1 MPENELLPFDPNW
14 LKTRGNYMTLITP
27 EIAAE
32 LLERN
37 RNNRKMKANKI
48 AEYARDMMSGRW
60 DPDASDLKTD
70 RNGDLLDGQ
79 NRCAAAV
86 RANVSFGTLLRTGL
100 APESKVHVDTGAKRS
115 ASEALKMAGVGGYHA
130 AIAAAINYRFRI
142 NERREFFESKRAF
155 DTKPLVTLTHE
166 EMIGFLERHPAIEKL
181 APDAQRLRTLLPVL
195 PISVILAF
203 LSLAAEADEAAASDF
218 VYKITHGEYGGPGDP
233 IQGLFEYAARTRFHK
248 GVGPAGKV
256 GRVAQEEH
264 YLALLKV
271 WAAWR
276 RGEKLKERIAVRA
289 NDKIRLPE

>member
-1 MPENELLPFDPNW
+1 MTENELLPFDPKW

-37 RNNRKMKANKI
+37 RNNRKMKPNKI
-48 AEYARDMMSGRW
+48 AEYARDMISGRW
-60 DPDASDLKTD
+60 DPDASDIKVD
-70 RNGDLLDGQ
+70 RNGDLMDGQ
-79 NRCAAAV
+79 NRLAAAV
-86 RANVSFGTLLRTGL
+86 RANVPFGTLLRTGVS
-100 APESKVHVDTGAKRS
+100 PETKVHVDTGSKRT

-130 AIAAAINYRFRI
+130 AIAAAISYRFRI
-142 NERREFFESKRAF
+142 SERRQFFDAKRGF
-155 DTKPLVTLTHE
+155 DAKPLVTLTHE
-166 EMIGFLERHPAIEKL
+166 EMIGFLEQHPTIEKL

-203 LSLAAEADEAAASDF
+203 LSLAAEADEAAASEF

-248 GVGPAGKV
+248 GEGPAGKV

-264 YLALLKV
+264 YLALVKV

-276 RGEKLKERIAVRA
+276 RGEKLKERISVRA
-289 NDKIRLPE
+289 NDKMKLPE

>member
-1 MPENELLPFDPNW
+1 MASELQAFDKKM
-14 LKTRGNYMTLITP
+14 LSKRGNYMVLITP
-27 EIAAE
+27 DDAAE

-37 RNNRKMKANKI
+37 RNNRKMKPNKI
-48 AEYARDMMSGRW
+48 AEYARDMLAGRW

-79 NRCAAAV
+79 NRCAASV
-86 RANVSFGTLLRTGL
+86 RANVPFGTLLRTGL
-100 APESKVHVDTGAKRS
+100 DPESKIHVDTGAKRS

-142 NERREFFESKRAF
+142 SERREFFEARRGF
-155 DTKPLVTLTHE
+155 DSKPLATLTHE
-166 EMIGFLERHPAIEKL
+166 EMVGFLERHPAIEKL

-195 PISVILAF
+195 PISVLLAF
-203 LSLAAEADEAAASDF
+203 LSLAAEADEAATSDF
-218 VYKITHGEYGGPGDP
+218 VYQITHGEYGGPGDP
-233 IQGLFEYAARTRFHK
+233 IQGLFEYAARTRFRK
-248 GVGPAGKV
+248 GEGPAGKV

-271 WAAWR
+271 WSAWR
-276 RGEKLKERIAVRA
+276 RGEKLKERVSVRA